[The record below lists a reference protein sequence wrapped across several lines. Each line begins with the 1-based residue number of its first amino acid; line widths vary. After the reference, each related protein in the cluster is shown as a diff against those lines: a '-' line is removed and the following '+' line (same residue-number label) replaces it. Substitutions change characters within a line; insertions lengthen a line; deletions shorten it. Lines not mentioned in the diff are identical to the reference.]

1 MTPPTRS
8 PERPPESKRI
18 VGLWLLT
25 ALVAEIP
32 ILLSGMKNPA
42 LLWVGGVVVLAPVL
56 AQVRNV
62 VTPNPELRW
71 SLILASAV
79 LIVSACV
86 LASQL
91 PKLALETN
99 LDVTDAGSF
108 EEVRV
113 ALRQNGVD
121 LIDKLGMTREE
132 AADVR
137 FVPAL
142 GARKP

>member
-1 MTPPTRS
+1 MVR
-8 PERPPESKRI
+8 
-18 VGLWLLT
+18 LWLLT

-32 ILLSGMKNPA
+32 ILLSGMRDPA

-56 AQVRNV
+56 AQARNV
-62 VTPNPELRW
+62 VTPNRELRW

-79 LIVSACV
+79 LVVSACV

-113 ALRQNGVD
+113 TLRQHGVD

>member
-1 MTPPTRS
+1 M
-8 PERPPESKRI
+8 

-25 ALVAEIP
+25 VLVAEIP
-32 ILLSGMKNPA
+32 ILLSRMRDPA

-56 AQVRNV
+56 AQVTRNV
-62 VTPNPELRW
+62 LTANPELRY

-79 LIVSACV
+79 LIVSACI

-91 PKLALETN
+91 PKLTLETN

-113 ALRQNGVD
+113 TLRQHGVD
-121 LIDKLGMTREE
+121 LTDKLGMTREE
-132 AADVR
+132 AANVR
-137 FVPAL
+137 FVPAVW
-142 GARKP
+142 GRKP